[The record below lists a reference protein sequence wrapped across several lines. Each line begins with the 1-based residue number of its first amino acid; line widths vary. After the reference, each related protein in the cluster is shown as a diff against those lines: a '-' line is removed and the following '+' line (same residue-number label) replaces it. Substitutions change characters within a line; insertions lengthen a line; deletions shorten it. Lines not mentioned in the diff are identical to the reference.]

1 MYSVFPFENKIMLM
15 NWCLSETE
23 LLSYMANML
32 NRAVQVLGEEHE
44 FRLPCMVWE
53 VCIFIKLFRH
63 PLLLYPYGADIFLP

>member
-44 FRLPCMVWE
+44 FRLPCMV
-53 VCIFIKLFRH
+53 
-63 PLLLYPYGADIFLP
+63 